1 MVNKLMIT
9 FLGFDFLFFGMAGLI
24 LAFSVMSEKENRS
37 APTLDNVAKELL
49 LAQCPLTGKKI
60 PNLGRNGT
68 GGEGGSGQRRISIR
82 KRQKKNIRVPRQH
95 PILARSEI
103 VEGQKITSV
112 PL

>member
-49 LAQCPLTGKKI
+49 LAQCPLTGKKDRTRVWAWKEWH
-60 PNLGRNGT
+60 GR
-68 GGEGGSGQRRISIR
+68 GSGQRRISIR

-95 PILARSEI
+95 PILARSE
-103 VEGQKITSV
+103 
-112 PL
+112 